1 MNKEDR
7 RIHQLGTLTS
17 IWETK
22 LSEKPEP
29 EGRPPRNQD
38 AAWPVPPTGV
48 GSQNRFTALTRS
60 YDKVKDHSWG
70 LHGKALSYT
79 LYLTDL

>member
-22 LSEKPEP
+22 LSEEPEP

-38 AAWPVPPTGV
+38 AAWPVSPTGV

-60 YDKVKDHSWG
+60 YDKVKDHS
-70 LHGKALSYT
+70 
-79 LYLTDL
+79 